1 MTFEKLY
8 SLCGNLTMYT
18 RLFIME
24 DGHNPV
30 NSKLEDVYYD
40 ISEREIKW
48 FSFQDGLF
56 VLKLEKKGE

>member
-24 DGHNPV
+24 DGHDPV
-30 NSKLEDVYYD
+30 SSKPSDVYND
-40 ISEREIKW
+40 ISERKSSG
-48 FSFQDGLF
+48 FLSKMVCLY
-56 VLKLEKKGE
+56 